1 LLAGAGVGTIGII
14 DDDRVDL
21 TNLHRQVTHRTADV
35 GTLKTACLART
46 VRELDPTVTVREHA
60 LRLTSD
66 NALEVL
72 GQYDLVIDGSDN
84 FPTRYLVGDAAELL
98 EIPLVWG
105 SILRFHGQV
114 GLAWH
119 RYGPG
124 YRDLFP
130 TPPRPEDVVSCGS
143 GGVLP
148 SLCGTIGSLLASETI
163 TVITGVGEP
172 LLGRVLVHD
181 ASTGRTRELSY
192 GRNPRAEPVTELVD
206 YELFCAGPDA
216 PASVGAD
223 ELAGLLRE
231 GRAPQLV
238 DVRTAEEAG
247 RSRVPGAVVVPLD
260 DLLADA
266 PLPAGELV
274 VHCERDPRS
283 VRAVRHLRAN
293 GRPGVRY
300 LRGGIQALARIAP
313 DLLVGTEVPVPPSA
327 VPGASVDTASDAGPF
342 ARVTEDP
349 IDVETLHRAVATDHD
364 GAVLTFLGVVRDH
377 DAGRSVRSLDYSA
390 HPEAAD
396 FLAAVLTEETART
409 GVRLAAVHRV
419 GSLAIGDAALVTVA
433 ASPHRGEAFDA
444 LEHAVD
450 RIKAEVPIWKRQ
462 HFTDG
467 ESSWVGL

>member
-1 LLAGAGVGTIGII
+1 
-14 DDDRVDL
+14 
-21 TNLHRQVTHRTADV
+21 
-35 GTLKTACLART
+35 
-46 VRELDPTVTVREHA
+46 
-60 LRLTSD
+60 
-66 NALEVL
+66 
-72 GQYDLVIDGSDN
+72 
-84 FPTRYLVGDAAELL
+84 
-98 EIPLVWG
+98 
-105 SILRFHGQV
+105 
-114 GLAWH
+114 
-119 RYGPG
+119 
-124 YRDLFP
+124 
-130 TPPRPEDVVSCGS
+130 
-143 GGVLP
+143 
-148 SLCGTIGSLLASETI
+148 
-163 TVITGVGEP
+163 
-172 LLGRVLVHD
+172 
-181 ASTGRTRELSY
+181 
-192 GRNPRAEPVTELVD
+192 
-206 YELFCAGPDA
+206 
-216 PASVGAD
+216 
-223 ELAGLLRE
+223 
-231 GRAPQLV
+231 V